1 MLGQI
6 RSGILLSLIAICSP
20 AAFAQSGASTATD
33 FPNRPIRLIAPF
45 APGGSTDVLARAIAP
60 ELSKRLGQPV
70 IVENRTGAGGN
81 IGIDAVA
88 KAAPD
93 GYTIGMA
100 SPGPIVVSVTLLSSL
115 PYDPVKDL
123 APIAMVADLPIV
135 LIANSSVQANNVK
148 ELIALERA
156 NPGKLSFASAGTG
169 TTMHLS
175 GELFNV
181 MAGTKLVHVPYR
193 GGGAAIADILG
204 GQVQLGFLDLPSVA
218 GQVKS
223 GRIKLL
229 AVGNNKR
236 AQSEPDLPTIAES
249 GVAGYETSGW
259 FGVVAPART
268 PTAIID
274 RLNTEIVNVLNMPS
288 VRDFLLKQG
297 IEPRTGTP
305 DQFAAFIKSEIPKWA
320 QVIRFAGVKVN

>member
-6 RSGILLSLIAICSP
+6 RNGILLLIAICSSG
-20 AAFAQSGASTATD
+20 AFAQDSASMATD

-45 APGGSTDVLARAIAP
+45 ATGGSTDVLARAIAP
-60 ELSKRLGQPV
+60 ELSKRLGQQV

-100 SPGPIVVSVTLLSSL
+100 SPGPIVVNVTLLSSL
-115 PYDPVKDL
+115 PYDPIKDL

-135 LIANSSVQANNVK
+135 LVANSSVQANNVK

-193 GGGAAIADILG
+193 GGGAAITDLLG

-218 GQVKS
+218 GHVKG

-268 PTAIID
+268 PAAIIA

-288 VRDFLLKQG
+288 VRDYLLKQG
-297 IEPRTGTP
+297 IEPRSSTP

-320 QVIRFAGVKVN
+320 EVIRFAGVKVN

>member
-1 MLGQI
+1 MINHI
-6 RSGILLSLIAICSP
+6 RNGIVLLIAICSS
-20 AAFAQSGASTATD
+20 AAIAQSGALSATD
-33 FPNRPIRLIAPF
+33 FPTRPIRLIAPF
-45 APGGSTDVLARAIAP
+45 AAGGSTDVLARAIAP
-60 ELSKRLGQPV
+60 ELSKRLGQQV

-88 KAAPD
+88 KSAPD

-100 SPGPIVVSVTLLSSL
+100 SPGPIVVNITLISSL
-115 PYDPVKDL
+115 PYDPIKDL

-156 NPGKLSFASAGTG
+156 NPGKLSFASAGSG

-175 GELFNV
+175 GELFNA

-193 GGGAAIADILG
+193 GAGAAITDILG
-204 GQVQLGFLDLPSVA
+204 GQIQLGFLDLPSVA
-218 GQVKS
+218 AHVKG

-236 AQSEPDLPTIAES
+236 AQSAPDLPTIAES
-249 GVAGYETSGW
+249 GIADYETSGW

-268 PTAIID
+268 PAAIIA
-274 RLNTEIVNVLNMPS
+274 RLNAEIVNVMNTPS
-288 VRDFLLKQG
+288 VRDYLQQQG
-297 IEPRTGTP
+297 IEPRTSTP
-305 DQFAAFIKSEIPKWA
+305 EQFRAFIKSEIPKWA
-320 QVIRFAGVKVN
+320 EVIRFAGVKVN

>member
-6 RSGILLSLIAICSP
+6 RNGILLLIVICSS
-20 AAFAQSGASTATD
+20 AAFAQNSGSTAAD
-33 FPNRPIRLIAPF
+33 YPNRPIRLIAPF
-45 APGGSTDVLARAIAP
+45 ATGGSTDVLARAIAP
-60 ELSKRLGQPV
+60 ELSKRLGQQV

-100 SPGPIVVSVTLLSSL
+100 SPGPIVVNVTLLSSL
-115 PYDPVKDL
+115 PYDPIKDL

-135 LIANSSVQANNVK
+135 LVANSSVQANNVK

-218 GQVKS
+218 GQVKG

-236 AQSEPDLPTIAES
+236 AQSEPELPTIAES

-268 PTAIID
+268 PAAIIA

-288 VRDFLLKQG
+288 VRDYLLKQG
-297 IEPRTGTP
+297 IEPRTSTP
-305 DQFAAFIKSEIPKWA
+305 EQFAAFIKSEIPKWA
-320 QVIRFAGVKVN
+320 EVIRFAGVKVN

>member
-1 MLGQI
+1 MLAQI
-6 RSGILLSLIAICSP
+6 RNSVLLLIVTLSAG
-20 AAFAQSGASTATD
+20 AFAQNSASTATD

-45 APGGSTDVLARAIAP
+45 AAGGSTDVLARAIAP
-60 ELSKRLGQPV
+60 ELSKRLGQQV

-100 SPGPIVVSVTLLSSL
+100 SPGPIVVNVTLLSSL
-115 PYDPVKDL
+115 PYDPIKDL
-123 APIAMVADLPIV
+123 APIALVADLPIV
-135 LIANSSVQANNVK
+135 LVANSSVPANNVK
-148 ELIALERA
+148 ELVALERA

-175 GELFNV
+175 GELFNA

-193 GGGAAIADILG
+193 GTGAAITDLLG
-204 GQVQLGFLDLPSVA
+204 GQIQLGFLDLPSVA
-218 GQVKS
+218 GQVKG

-236 AQSEPDLPTIAES
+236 ALSEPNLPTIAES
-249 GVAGYETSGW
+249 GIAGYETSGW

-268 PTAIID
+268 PAPIIA

-297 IEPRTGTP
+297 IEPRTSTP
-305 DQFAAFIKSEIPKWA
+305 DQFAAFIRSEIPKWA
-320 QVIRFAGVKVN
+320 EVIRFAGVKVN

>member
-1 MLGQI
+1 MLVSLR
-6 RSGILLSLIAICSP
+6 RSVLLLIVLCSSS
-20 AAFAQSGASTATD
+20 AAAQNAAPFITD
-33 FPNRPIRLIAPF
+33 YPTRPIRLIAPF
-45 APGGSTDVLARAIAP
+45 ATGGSTDVLARAIAP
-60 ELSKRLGQPV
+60 ELSKRLGQQV

-100 SPGPIVVSVTLLSSL
+100 SPGPIVVNVTLLGSL
-115 PYDPVKDL
+115 PYDPIKDL

-156 NPGKLSFASAGTG
+156 NPGKLSFASAGSG

-175 GELFNV
+175 GELFNA

-193 GGGAAIADILG
+193 GAGAAITDILG
-204 GQVQLGFLDLPSVA
+204 GQIQLGFLDLPSVA
-218 GQVKS
+218 AHVKG

-236 AQSEPDLPTIAES
+236 AQSAPDLPTIAES

-268 PTAIID
+268 PAAIIA
-274 RLNTEIVNVLNMPS
+274 RLNTEIVNVMNIPS
-288 VRDFLLKQG
+288 VRDYLLQQG
-297 IEPRTGTP
+297 IEPRASTPEQFGT
-305 DQFAAFIKSEIPKWA
+305 FIKSEIPKWA
-320 QVIRFAGVKVN
+320 EVIRFSGAKVN

>member
-1 MLGQI
+1 MRAHI
-6 RSGILLSLIAICSP
+6 RNGILLLIAFCSL
-20 AAFAQSGASTATD
+20 AAFAQDGASIATD

-45 APGGSTDVLARAIAP
+45 ATGGSTDVLARAIAP
-60 ELSKRLGQPV
+60 ELSKRLGQQV
-70 IVENRTGAGGN
+70 VVENRAGAGGN

-100 SPGPIVVSVTLLSSL
+100 SPGPIVVNVTLLSSL
-115 PYDPVKDL
+115 PYDPIKDL

-135 LIANSSVQANNVK
+135 LIANSALQANNVK
-148 ELIALERA
+148 ELIAFERA

-181 MAGTKLVHVPYR
+181 LAGTKLVHVPYR
-193 GGGAAIADILG
+193 GTGAAITDLVG

-218 GQVKS
+218 GHVKG

-236 AQSEPDLPTIAES
+236 AQSQPDLPTIAES
-249 GVAGYETSGW
+249 GVTGYETSGW

-268 PTAIID
+268 PAAIIA
-274 RLNTEIVNVLNMPS
+274 RLNAEIVNVMNMPN
-288 VRDFLLKQG
+288 VRDYLLKQG
-297 IEPRTGTP
+297 IEPRTSTP
-305 DQFAAFIKSEIPKWA
+305 EQFAAFIKSEIPKWA
-320 QVIRFAGVKVN
+320 EVIRFAGVKAN

>member
-1 MLGQI
+1 MFGHF
-6 RSGILLSLIAICSP
+6 RYGILLLSIAVCSSM
-20 AAFAQSGASTATD
+20 AFAQGSASNATD
-33 FPNRPIRLIAPF
+33 YPNRPIRLIAPF
-45 APGGSTDVLARAIAP
+45 ATGGSTDVLARTIAP
-60 ELSKRLGQPV
+60 ELSKRLGQQV

-81 IGIDAVA
+81 IGIDVVA

-100 SPGPIVVSVTLLSSL
+100 SPGPIVVNVTLLSSL
-115 PYDPVKDL
+115 PYDPIKDL

-135 LIANSSVQANNVK
+135 LIANSTVPANNVK
-148 ELIALERA
+148 ELMALERA

-193 GGGAAIADILG
+193 GTGAAIADLLG
-204 GQVQLGFLDLPSVA
+204 GQIQLGFLDLPSVA
-218 GQVKS
+218 GQLKG

-236 AQSEPDLPTIAES
+236 ALSEPDLPTVAES

-268 PTAIID
+268 PAAIIA

-288 VRDFLLKQG
+288 VREYLLKQG
-297 IEPRTGTP
+297 IEPRSSTP

-320 QVIRFAGVKVN
+320 EVIRFAGVKVN